1 MSNARKLADNLPSEG
16 SLSERNVVINGN
28 MEISQ
33 RGTSQ
38 TAAGYGT
45 LDRFNMSLSGATAT
59 MTQESFTIG
68 QTDVVGSH
76 KYLKLAVS
84 TGNNNSGVFYKIEAK
99 DAIALIGKKVTL
111 TYYAKGTSPASG
123 LQVAMEWY
131 DGSSSSPSSSTTV
144 TLTSSWVKY
153 THTFD
158 VPSISGLTLTNANAY
173 LELKWAQ
180 ANADT
185 GTDAYEVN
193 LAQIQLETGP
203 QSTPFEHEPV
213 GVTLSKCQRYYLQM
227 NGDSGDRLGI
237 GGYAVG
243 ASEARM
249 DVVFPCSMRAAPTIS
264 GTGTAQ
270 FDATADSADFNVSA
284 VVIDE
289 APTGII
295 SSLGIQIASS
305 SMTAGQS
312 GGFRFRSTGTLS
324 FAAEL

>member
-1 MSNARKLADNLPSEG
+1 MSNARKLADNLPTEG
-16 SLSERNVVINGN
+16 SLSGRNVVINGN

-203 QSTPFEHEPV
+203 QSTPFEHRSFADEWARCRRYTQVYENGSSGQIALGAGMGYSSSQIMVYVPFDVAMRVQPSVATSGNWINYYTGAFGVLSSVAPSIDCDTENPV
-213 GVTLSKCQRYYLQM
+213 NVRLFIA
-227 NGDSGDRLGI
+227 SGATVSASDALWCI
-237 GGYAVG
+237 GGG
-243 ASEARM
+243 GKL
-249 DVVFPCSMRAAPTIS
+249 T
-264 GTGTAQ
+264 
-270 FDATADSADFNVSA
+270 FDA
-284 VVIDE
+284 
-289 APTGII
+289 
-295 SSLGIQIASS
+295 
-305 SMTAGQS
+305 
-312 GGFRFRSTGTLS
+312 
-324 FAAEL
+324 EL

>member
-1 MSNARKLADNLPSEG
+1 MSNARKLADNLPTEG
-16 SLSERNVVINGN
+16 SLSGRNVIINGN
-28 MEISQ
+28 FEIAQ

-45 LDRFNMSLSGATAT
+45 LDRFVMSLSGATAT

-68 QTDVVGSH
+68 QTDVVGSY

-158 VPSISGLTLTNANAY
+158 VPSISGLTLTNANTY
-173 LELKWAQ
+173 LEVKWAQ

-185 GTDAYEVN
+185 GTGAYEVN
-193 LAQIQLETGP
+193 LAQVQLEVGP
-203 QSTPFEHEPV
+203 QSTPFEHRSY
-213 GVTLSKCQRYYLQM
+213 GDQLQSCQRYFQKSVQ
-227 NGDSGDRLGI
+227 NGSTSYPSSD
-237 GGYAVG
+237 GYARGMYLFPV
-243 ASEARM
+243 RM
-249 DVVFPCSMRAAPTIS
+249 RND
-264 GTGTAQ
+264 
-270 FDATADSADFNVSA
+270 
-284 VVIDE
+284 
-289 APTGII
+289 PTGAYTDAGGGG
-295 SSLGIQIASS
+295 SVVGNETNTDGFFVTYQSLAASQ
-305 SMTAGQS
+305 AGAFS
-312 GGFRFRSTGTLS
+312 WTMD
-324 FAAEL
+324 AEL